1 MHTNAIMRDVL
12 DADVL
17 IAAPVAKTN
26 SSTGVG
32 LSLKGQMGL
41 VLDRGSMH
49 SRYDLD
55 TAIVDLC
62 SRIKPDL
69 AVVDATRVLSTN
81 GPYGP
86 GKVLHPNEVIASPD
100 PVAAD
105 ALTVASYEWYGRRI
119 APRKVGHIALA
130 HARPRAHGRGE
141 PERAKDCRLA
151 LGERP

>member
-1 MHTNAIMRDVL
+1 M
-12 DADVL
+12 
-17 IAAPVAKTN
+17 
-26 SSTGVG
+26 G

-41 VLDRGSMH
+41 VLERGSMH

-130 HARPRAHGRGE
+130 HARGLGRMDVE
-141 PERAKDCRLA
+141 NLNVQRIVV
-151 LGERP
+151 